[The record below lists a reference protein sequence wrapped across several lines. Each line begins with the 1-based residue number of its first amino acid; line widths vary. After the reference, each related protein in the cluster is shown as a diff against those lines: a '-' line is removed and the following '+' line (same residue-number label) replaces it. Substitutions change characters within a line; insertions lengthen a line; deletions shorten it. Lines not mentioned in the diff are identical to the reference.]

1 MVLHPKSV
9 YQVPG
14 VWHGVA
20 QLHGFHPGVDLLHGE
35 EAREEVLDR
44 VRFFAEDC
52 DSLQVGFGCCIFK
65 PPCSAVS
72 AASNSI
78 VCKDAGRTACV
89 ACAEGAATVFCPLC
103 DRTRGM

>member
-1 MVLHPKSV
+1 MTPPVHLRLRLQVVLHPRSV

-20 QLHGFHPGVDLLHGE
+20 QLEGFHPGVDLLHGE

-52 DSLQVGFGCCIFK
+52 DSLQVGLGH
-65 PPCSAVS
+65 SMS
-72 AASNSI
+72 
-78 VCKDAGRTACV
+78 T
-89 ACAEGAATVFCPLC
+89 LW
-103 DRTRGM
+103 

>member
-1 MVLHPKSV
+1 VQVVLHPRSV

-20 QLHGFHPGVDLLHGE
+20 QLEGFHPGVDLLHGE

-52 DSLQVGFGCCIFK
+52 DSLQVGFGHSISNPCRHIF
-65 PPCSAVS
+65 CRGLCL
-72 AASNSI
+72 AAS
-78 VCKDAGRTACV
+78 GL
-89 ACAEGAATVFCPLC
+89 AAASQTL
-103 DRTRGM
+103 

>member
-1 MVLHPKSV
+1 MTPEAERLVQVVLHPKSV

-20 QLHGFHPGVDLLHGE
+20 QLGGFHPGVDLLHGE

-52 DSLQVGFGCCIFK
+52 DSLQVGLWLQHLTSCREHQQQE
-65 PPCSAVS
+65 AL
-72 AASNSI
+72 
-78 VCKDAGRTACV
+78 
-89 ACAEGAATVFCPLC
+89 CADMQA
-103 DRTRGM
+103 

>member
-1 MVLHPKSV
+1 MTPPVHLRLQVVLHPKSV

-20 QLHGFHPGVDLLHGE
+20 QLGGFHPGVDLLHGE

-52 DSLQVGFGCCIFK
+52 DSLQVGFGHSISTLCGGYIK
-65 PPCSAVS
+65 HTMR
-72 AASNSI
+72 ASSPTTATRCRSGCGYSI
-78 VCKDAGRTACV
+78 LR
-89 ACAEGAATVFCPLC
+89 FL
-103 DRTRGM
+103 